1 MELHTVVVNG
11 GQLFRKFLE
20 ANDAK
25 NSQMN
30 SMISS
35 QKFNPDTC
43 DQWSFWRTCSS
54 RSSMFFLAGG
64 VPSFRRWILHRRSLL
79 FLELGLAWRRACFT
93 PQVLKLRKNAEFA
106 SIELSFCFG
115 ARGTLPPA
123 TLVAGRWTGAWI
135 CHRAPQH
142 NLHKPGNQSGEL
154 SWTNFSRPSQSSI
167 S

>member
-106 SIELSFCFG
+106 SIELVFCFG
-115 ARGTLPPA
+115 PRGTLPAA
-123 TLVAGRWTGAWI
+123 TLMAGRWTG
-135 CHRAPQH
+135 
-142 NLHKPGNQSGEL
+142 KGEL
-154 SWTNFSRPSQSSI
+154 QREHRWDRRSAGAQMPAWFRDHLNESNF
-167 S
+167 